1 MPEIRVLI
9 VDDHAILR
17 EGLRALLSY
26 YDDVEVVGEA
36 QDGGEALRL
45 VEAVH
50 PDIVLMDI
58 AMPGMNGL
66 EATRKIHDQFP
77 GTQVLVLTQYED
89 WQYVMPLLKAG
100 AAGFILKKAL
110 GEDLISAIR
119 AIARGE
125 SFLYPPVAKVVLEQ
139 IQQGGEAAQIQNEE
153 LTVREREI
161 LSYIVGGL
169 TNRQIAQSLSL
180 SIKTVE
186 WHRGNIMEKLG
197 ARSVAE
203 LVQYALKQDLEAW
216 LSFKASADE

>member
-36 QDGGEALRL
+36 QDGGDALRL

-139 IQQGGEAAQIQNEE
+139 IQQVGEAAQIQNEE

>member
-36 QDGGEALRL
+36 QDGGDALRL

-161 LSYIVGGL
+161 LSHIVSGL

>member
-139 IQQGGEAAQIQNEE
+139 IQQVGEAAQIQNEE

>member
-36 QDGGEALRL
+36 QDGGDALRL